1 MKEEIKTTKKDEMC
15 TLIAP
20 RTKTDEGKVHKDI
33 RNTVTKRINESIK
46 YITERND

>member
-1 MKEEIKTTKKDEMC
+1 MKEKITRRKKDEMC

-20 RTKTDEGKVHKDI
+20 RTKVNTDI
-33 RNTVTKRINESIK
+33 RNTVTKSINENIK